1 MNRRLLFALALA
13 CLAPALAAPPESGY
27 QMPPQ
32 ELRALVDANN
42 PPGMVVD
49 PYNRYLVL
57 AHRPSLLALGDL
69 AQPELKLAGLRFNPN
84 NRASGRDK
92 YITGLSLRGL
102 MQGPEKPVEGLPAN
116 PRLAELRWSPDGQS
130 LAFVHVAE
138 NESQLWHLDLKTGR
152 ARRLPGVSLNGLT
165 GFDFQWLP
173 DSRQLVAL
181 VSANNGPA
189 PQPSA
194 LPSGP
199 SIQEHKG
206 GKASARTYQDLL
218 KSSEDEALFEHY
230 LASRVVR
237 VALDGK
243 APVPLGPPG
252 LYIGLSASPDGQYLL
267 VSSLHRPF
275 SYLQPYSSFPLKSEV
290 WDAQGRAVKTLR
302 DLPLEENTPPDY
314 DAVRPGVRNP
324 EWRADAPH
332 ELVWVESLDGG
343 DARKPSEFRDQLF
356 RWQPGESQPRP
367 WLKLQLR
374 YGGIDWG
381 DGQHALVREGW
392 HKTRRSR
399 THWVQPERPE
409 VAPVTVFDRSSED
422 RYGNPGAPMKRT
434 LANGQRVL
442 WLGPEESLYL
452 VGEGASPEGDRPFL
466 DRLPLA
472 SLKPQRLFQSQ
483 QPHFERPV
491 RLLDEDQL
499 LLTCESLD
507 GPPNLLVQPLTGGSG
522 QALTDF
528 VHPAPQLKAVKK
540 EILHYKRA
548 DGVELTGTLYTP
560 PGYDPQKDG
569 RLPLFI
575 WAYPGEFKSAAAA
588 GQVKGS
594 PHQFIRPWWGGPLF
608 FVMRGYAVLEDPTFP
623 IIGEGDREPNDTY
636 LEQLVMDAQAAVDAV
651 VARGVADP
659 ERCAIGGHSYGAFT
673 TANLL
678 AHSNIFR
685 AGIAR
690 SGAYNRT
697 LTPFGF
703 QAEERNYWEARDTY
717 TRMSPFTY
725 ADKIDEPLLLI
736 HGQEDNNSG
745 TFPIQSERL
754 YQAIKGL
761 GGRARLVTL
770 PRESHGYAARES
782 VMHTLYEMDR
792 WLEQHVKK
800 APPRSENRP

>member
-1 MNRRLLFALALA
+1 MNCRLMFSLALA

-32 ELRALVDANN
+32 ELKALVDANN

-57 AHRPSLLALGDL
+57 AHRPSLLALSDL

-102 MQGPEKPVEGLPAN
+102 MQGPDRPVEGLPAN

-130 LAFVHVAE
+130 LAFVHVSE
-138 NESQLWHLDLKTGR
+138 SESQLWHLDLKTGR
-152 ARRLPGVSLNGLT
+152 ARRLPGVNLNGIT

-173 DSRQLVAL
+173 DSRHLVAL
-181 VSANNGPA
+181 VSANTGPT

-218 KSSEDEALFEHY
+218 KSSEDETAFEHY
-230 LASRVVR
+230 LTSRVVR

-243 APVPLGPPG
+243 APVPLGTQG

-275 SYLQPYSSFPLKSEV
+275 SYLQPFSSFPLKSEV
-290 WDAQGRAVKTLR
+290 WDAQGRSLKVLR

-314 DAVRPGVRNP
+314 DAVRPGVRSP

-343 DARKPSEFRDQLF
+343 DARKPAEFRDQLF
-356 RWQPGESQPRP
+356 RWQPGEAQPRP

-374 YGGIDWG
+374 YRGIDWG

-392 HKTRRSR
+392 HKTRRAR
-399 THWVQPERPE
+399 THWLQPERPQAE
-409 VAPVTVFDRSSED
+409 LVTLFDRSSED
-422 RYGNPGAPMKRT
+422 RYGDPGAPLKRT

-452 VGEGASPEGDRPFL
+452 VGDGASSEGDRPFL
-466 DRLPLA
+466 HRLPLA
-472 SLKPQRLFQSQ
+472 SRKPERLFQSK
-483 QPHFERPV
+483 QPRFERPV
-491 RLLDEDQL
+491 RLLDDKQL
-499 LLTCESLD
+499 LLTRESLD
-507 GPPNLLVQPLTGGSG
+507 GPPNLVVQPLTGGSDR
-522 QALTDF
+522 QLTDF

-540 EILHYKRA
+540 QILHYKRA

-560 PGYDPQKDG
+560 PGYDPEKDG
-569 RLPLFI
+569 RLPLLI

-651 VARGVADP
+651 VACGVADP

-678 AHSNIFR
+678 AHSNLFR

-800 APPRSENRP
+800 APPRLKDRP